1 MFFKQNKFSDIIYF
15 KDNTKIKKKLKTKL
29 N

>member
-1 MFFKQNKFSDIIYF
+1 MFFKQNKFSDRLYF
-15 KDNTKIKKKLKTKL
+15 KDNTKVKKKLKTKL